1 MMGKCPLPHPA
12 RDQRQASR
20 KLQNCLKHWH
30 RQGTSVPTALH
41 IHIQFVAMPTSAT
54 LHLIVLTTAAAGN
67 LGIKSGHRVEQEIK
81 TFSIMADGG
90 RNFFLRE
97 NL

>member
-1 MMGKCPLPHPA
+1 
-12 RDQRQASR
+12 
-20 KLQNCLKHWH
+20 
-30 RQGTSVPTALH
+30 
-41 IHIQFVAMPTSAT
+41 MPTSAT